1 MTSISSLSSGADV
14 TALTQAAATQRQRPK
29 PPDMTNTA
37 KALGLSADDLQSELK
52 SGKTLDA
59 IAQDKG
65 VSSDDLLSAVKTD
78 LQANKPADAP
88 ELSDDQLTQMATAVA
103 AGQGPGG
110 PGGPGGAHHHHGG
123 GGGQAT
129 ASILGTSASDTSSNL
144 SSLADA
150 LGTTSD
156 DLLSQLTSGN
166 DLSSLFGQSSSAT
179 WTSSGASTSGLAV
192 DMYA

>member
-1 MTSISSLSSGADV
+1 MTISSLSSSTDV
-14 TALTQAAATQRQRPK
+14 TALTQATATQRQRPK

-37 KALGLSADDLQSELK
+37 KALGLSPDDLQSELK
-52 SGKTLDA
+52 SGKTLDD

-88 ELSDDQLTQMATAVA
+88 GLSDDQLTQMATGIA
-103 AGQGPGG
+103 AGKGPGG
-110 PGGPGGAHHHHGG
+110 PGGPHGHHHHGG
-123 GGGQAT
+123 GQGQAD
-129 ASILGTSASDTSSNL
+129 ASILGTQASDTTSNL

-150 LGTTSD
+150 LGTSSD
-156 DLLSQLTSGN
+156 NLLSQLSSGA
-166 DLSSLFGQSSSAT
+166 DLSSLFGQSGSAT
-179 WTSSGASTSGLAV
+179 WNSSGASTSGLAV

>member
-1 MTSISSLSSGADV
+1 MTISSLSSSTDV
-14 TALTQAAATQRQRPK
+14 TALAQSSATQRQRPK

-37 KALGLSADDLQSELK
+37 KALGLSTDDLNTQLN
-52 SGKTLDA
+52 SGATLDSLA
-59 IAQDKG
+59 KQNG

-88 ELSDDQLTQMATAVA
+88 DLSDTQLTQMATDVA
-103 AGQGPGG
+103 AGK
-110 PGGPGGAHHHHGG
+110 GPGGAGGAHGHHHHGG
-123 GGGQAT
+123 GSGQAD

-150 LGTTSD
+150 LGTSSN
-156 DLLSQLTSGN
+156 DLLSQLSSGS
-166 DLSSLFGQSSSAT
+166 DLSSQFSQSGSAT
-179 WTSSGASTSGLAV
+179 WNSSGASTSGLAV